1 MIKLENALGG
11 FLYPIYYFA
20 FAPIYTAGAKN
31 IFTYSDFMAV
41 ILFGMVGTT
50 YSPTNVFCEWM
61 FFYLPILSL
70 IPTFITMVGEL
81 TVLGNLIYS
90 STTLLNT
97 FYFTVMTL
105 TTSFIAAAYTA
116 GPLIISASVFY
127 PNTI

>member
-61 FFYLPILSL
+61 FFYLPLLSL
-70 IPTFITMVGEL
+70 IPFFISIFGEL
-81 TVLGNLIYS
+81 GALANLISS
-90 STTLLNT
+90 STTLLDT
-97 FYFTVMTL
+97 IYLSGMAFVFSFLATV
-105 TTSFIAAAYTA
+105 YTA

-127 PNTI
+127 PNTL